1 MNIIGFRH
9 LSFRGLLRSIK
20 VLEMGYNHYWY
31 FQTNIM
37 CIHSLKCVLCLA
49 RLINIIQLQYNV
61 IFIEAVFCTDAPS
74 LLDFGPIQIVCVVTT
89 TSFSMINVTFKE
101 SYGADSLLISRIKSD
116 GSIIDTITNDNIVIS
131 YALSIVTIAI
141 YNVSCPYNGFYG
153 VSVDSVNNLTG
164 RAEWQLSVKGIKI
177 VI

>member
-1 MNIIGFRH
+1 M
-9 LSFRGLLRSIK
+9 
-20 VLEMGYNHYWY
+20 
-31 FQTNIM
+31 
-37 CIHSLKCVLCLA
+37 
-49 RLINIIQLQYNV
+49 NIIQLQYNV

-74 LLDFGPIQIVCVVTT
+74 LLDFQIVCAVTT
-89 TSFSMINVTFKE
+89 TSFYMINVTFKE

-141 YNVSCPYNGFYG
+141 YNVSCLYNGFYG